1 MNLLATKKH
10 KRHKTI
16 LSDLSILCLFV
27 AISATGVRANVSLP
41 DVIGDGMVLQQ
52 KQRVPIWG
60 TADPGETVT
69 VRFAG
74 QSKKTT
80 AAPDGKWFVKLGPL
94 SANAMPAT
102 LTISGKNT
110 IELTNILVGEVWL
123 VAGQSNMQRLLSETA
138 NGDAAIAAADHPRI
152 RLFNVSRQ
160 VAFKHAPPPLAK
172 WQACSPQTVKDFSAA
187 GYYFGVELENDLH
200 VPIGLINSSYG
211 GSQAEAW
218 TPTEYLLASD
228 DLRPTVE
235 RTKIWDEERSRVR
248 VEYNEALKKWRS
260 EADKA
265 IAAGARPTPSPSV
278 PDALREYR
286 IASSIYNGM
295 IAPLIPFYIRGA
307 IWYQGESN
315 EARAQQYGILLPTM
329 IRAWRERW
337 REGNFPF
344 AIVQLPNY
352 RDPKS
357 EPADEPWSYVRE
369 AQRLTA
375 MNTANTGLIVTI
387 DIGEAHDIHPKN
399 KLDVGKR
406 MARWALADVYGR
418 KLTKSGPVFREAKVA
433 GSKVIVKFDE
443 AGNGLRIRDGDKLD
457 EFAIAGADHKWHW
470 ANAKIAGKN
479 AIEVWSDA
487 VPQPVAVRYAF
498 NNNPRHPNLTNETGL
513 PAAPFRTDNW
523 PGPTDGKK

>member
-1 MNLLATKKH
+1 MYSKLITLVVLL
-10 KRHKTI
+10 
-16 LSDLSILCLFV
+16 V
-27 AISATGVRANVSLP
+27 AATGVKANVSLP
-41 DVIGDGMVLQQ
+41 DVISDGMVLQQ

-60 TADPGETVT
+60 QADPGETVT

-74 QSKKTT
+74 QSKKTI
-80 AAPDGKWFVKLGPL
+80 ASADGKWLVKLDPMR
-94 SANAMPAT
+94 ANATPAT
-102 LTISGKNT
+102 MIISGKNSV
-110 IELTNILVGEVWL
+110 ELTNILVGEVWL

-138 NGDAAIAAADHPRI
+138 NGATATAAANHPGI
-152 RLFNVSRQ
+152 RLFNVNRQ
-160 VAFKHAPPPLAK
+160 VAFKHAPPPLAR
-172 WQACSPQTVKDFSAA
+172 WLVCSPQTVKEFSAA
-187 GYYFGVELENDLH
+187 GYYFGVELENELH

-218 TPTEYLLASD
+218 TPVEYLLASD

-235 RTKIWDEERSRVR
+235 RTKIWDEERPRVR
-248 VEYNEALKKWRS
+248 AEYDEALKKWRA

-265 IAAGARPTPSPSV
+265 VAAGARPSPSPSV

-315 EARAQQYGILLPTM
+315 EARAQQYELLLPAM

-337 REGNFPF
+337 GEGNFPF
-344 AIVQLPNY
+344 GIVQLPNY
-352 RDPKS
+352 RDQKP
-357 EPADEPWSYVRE
+357 EPADEPWSHLRE
-369 AQRLTA
+369 AQRRTA

-387 DIGEAHDIHPKN
+387 DIGEARDIHPKN

-406 MARWALADVYGR
+406 MARWALVDVYGR
-418 KLTKSGPVFREAKVA
+418 KMTKSGPVFREAKIA
-433 GSKVIVKFDE
+433 ISKIVVKFDE
-443 AGNGLRIRDGDKLD
+443 AGAGLKIRDGDKLD

-470 ANAKIAGKN
+470 ANAKIVSKN
-479 AIEVWSDA
+479 TIEVWSDA
-487 VPQPVAVRYAF
+487 VPQPVAIRYAF